1 MTLDPFARRRAGIL
15 LHPTSLPGPWGSGD
29 IGPEARHFID
39 FLAGSGQTIWQMLP
53 LGPTHHHRSPY
64 QCLSVH
70 AGDPQLISL
79 DDLMARGWL
88 SERDVHAGKE
98 PSQCSFDYRLCL
110 LEKAFQGFLSR
121 SAEEDR
127 GRLAQFKAEHQDWL
141 ADFAL
146 YLALRREHQGRD
158 WSQWPAP
165 LRDRDPAA
173 LQAARLRLHG
183 FIEQICFE
191 QFVFFTQWQ
200 ALKDYANERGVLMF
214 GDLPIFIAYDS
225 ADVWAERQYFELD
238 GSGRPL
244 VVAGVPPDYFSETGQ
259 RWGNPHYR
267 WEAMA
272 ADDFAWWKRR
282 IAMQLRLFDMIRID
296 HFRGFQA
303 YWEIPAE
310 EETAMNGRWVEA
322 PGGQLFE
329 ALRIHYG
336 GLPFVAED
344 LGIITPEVTALRER
358 FNLPGMKILQFAF
371 DGNRDNPYLP
381 YNHEHNAVVYTG
393 THDNDTALGW
403 YEGLDEGTRHYLHD
417 YVGGIDEAMP
427 WPLIRLAL
435 SSVAVTA
442 IVPMQDILG
451 LGGGH
456 RMNTPGTTEGNWS
469 WRFQWEQLAEGAA
482 GRLRHLTHLYG
493 R

>member
-1 MTLDPFARRRAGIL
+1 MLDPFTRRRAGIL

-29 IGPEARHFID
+29 MGPEARNFID
-39 FLAGSGQTIWQMLP
+39 FLAACGQTIWQMLP

-70 AGDPQLISL
+70 AGDPQLISP
-79 DDLMARGWL
+79 DDLIARGWL
-88 SERDVHAGKE
+88 SEEDAQCGDDEPHA
-98 PSQCSFDYRLCL
+98 PFDYRLRL
-110 LEKAFQGFLSR
+110 LEQAFQGFIR
-121 SAEEDR
+121 R
-127 GRLAQFKAEHQDWL
+127 GDAAGHERLAQFRAEHHDWL
-141 ADFAL
+141 PDFAL
-146 YLALRREHQGRD
+146 YQALRKEHQGRD

-165 LRDRDPAA
+165 LRDREAAA
-173 LQAARLRLHG
+173 LEEARRRLHG
-183 FIEQICFE
+183 FIEQTCFE

-200 ALKDYANERGVLMF
+200 ALKAYANERGILMF
-214 GDLPIFIAYDS
+214 GDLPIFVAYDS

-238 GSGRPL
+238 DAGRPR

-272 ADDFAWWKRR
+272 GDGFQWWKRR

-322 PGGQLFE
+322 PGEALFE
-329 ALRIHYG
+329 ALRDHYG
-336 GLPFVAED
+336 VLPFVAED
-344 LGIITPEVTALRER
+344 LGIITPEVTTLRER
-358 FNLPGMKILQFAF
+358 FHLPGMRILQFAF

-381 YNHEHNAVVYTG
+381 HNHEHNAVVYTG
-393 THDNDTALGW
+393 THDNDTTLGW
-403 YEGLDEGTRHYLHD
+403 YESVDDATRRLVND
-417 YVGGIDEAMP
+417 YVGSTEEAMP
-427 WPLIRLAL
+427 WPMVRLAL
-435 SSVAVTA
+435 ASVARTA
-442 IVPMQDILG
+442 VIPMQDVLG

-456 RMNTPGTTEGNWS
+456 RMNTPGTTEENWL
-469 WRFQWEQLAEGAA
+469 WRFQWAQLPEGAA
-482 GRLRHLTHLYG
+482 ERLRHLTQLYG

>member
-1 MTLDPFARRRAGIL
+1 MTLDPFSRRRAGIL

-29 IGPEARHFID
+29 IGPEARNFVD
-39 FLAGSGQTIWQMLP
+39 FLAASGQTIWQMLP

-70 AGDPQLISL
+70 AGDPQLISP

-88 SERDVHAGKE
+88 GEGEARPAAGDI
-98 PSQCSFDYRLCL
+98 FDYRRGL
-110 LEKAFQGFLSR
+110 LEKAFQGFKR
-121 SAEEDR
+121 HACEAEREQ
-127 GRLAQFKAEHQDWL
+127 LAQFKEANRDWL
-141 ADFAL
+141 PDFSL
-146 YLALRREHQGRD
+146 YQALRKEHQGRD

-165 LRDRDPAA
+165 LRDREERA
-173 LQAARLRLHG
+173 LQVARLRLG
-183 FIEQICFE
+183 ADIDQICFE
-191 QFVFFTQWQ
+191 QFVFFSQWQ
-200 ALKDYANERGVLMF
+200 ALKAYANERGILMF

-238 GSGRPL
+238 GSGWPL

-267 WEAMA
+267 WQAMEA
-272 ADDFAWWKRR
+272 DGFAWWRRR
-282 IAMQLRLFDMIRID
+282 IDMQLRLFDMIRID

-322 PGGQLFE
+322 PGEQLF
-329 ALRIHYG
+329 ATLRAHYG
-336 GLPFVAED
+336 VLPFVAED
-344 LGIITPEVTALRER
+344 LGIITAEVTALRER
-358 FNLPGMKILQFAF
+358 FKLPGMKILQFAF
-371 DGNRDNPYLP
+371 DGNPGNPYLP
-381 YNHEHNAVVYTG
+381 HNHERNAVVYTG
-393 THDNDTALGW
+393 THDNDTPLGW
-403 YEGLDEGTRHYLHD
+403 YQRMDEPARRLLHD
-417 YVGGIDEAMP
+417 YLGSSGEAMP

-442 IVPMQDILG
+442 IVPMQDVLELG
-451 LGGGH
+451 SEH

-469 WRFQWEQLAEGAA
+469 WRFQWEQLPEGVAE
-482 GRLRHLTHLYG
+482 RLRHLTGLYG
-493 R
+493 RS